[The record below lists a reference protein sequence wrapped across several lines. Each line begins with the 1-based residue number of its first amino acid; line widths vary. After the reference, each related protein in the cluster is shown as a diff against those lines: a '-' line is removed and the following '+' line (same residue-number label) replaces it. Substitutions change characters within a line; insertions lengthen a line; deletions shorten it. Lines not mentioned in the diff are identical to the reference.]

1 VKRIR
6 VLGGYGF
13 FGGRIAERLA
23 REGMFEVLVAGR
35 SLAKAEAFCRARPD
49 LGLTPARADR
59 DGDFTET
66 LRDLDP
72 WLVIDAAGP
81 FQTHGYA
88 APCACIE
95 TGRHYIDIADAR
107 AFVTGFRALDT
118 EAKAAGVTLVSG
130 ASSVPALSGAV
141 VADLARGLD
150 RLTLVEAAITA
161 GARAAVGRSVIQA
174 ILSYVGRPVVLR
186 QAGLAFQTRG
196 WRDLVRLRL
205 RAGDAQ
211 ALRGRWVAIC
221 DVPDLELLSDGH
233 PDRPLVRFRAG
244 VELAAQNFALWLLS
258 WPVQWGWCKDL
269 SGLAPLFEAG
279 RSLMGGLGANR
290 SGMVVETTGLVRGR
304 IAVRRWTLI
313 APPGRGAET
322 PCLAAP
328 LLARRLAA
336 GELAAGAHTAEGL
349 LRLEAFGPDFDALG
363 FTTERVDEPP
373 RDVLYRRVMGPAF
386 DALPAPIRR
395 MHETAGAR
403 LAEGRARIS
412 RGKHPLARLVG
423 WLMGFPP
430 AAEDAPV
437 TVRFFERDG
446 VETWAR
452 RFGETGFKSRLA
464 RDGALLE
471 ERFGPLR
478 FGFRLEAEADGLSMR
493 LMRWRLGPLP
503 MPLALAPF
511 GPARETAPDGVFRF
525 DVSISLPWIGEVV
538 SYAGWLVSR

>member
-1 VKRIR
+1 
-6 VLGGYGF
+6 
-13 FGGRIAERLA
+13 
-23 REGMFEVLVAGR
+23 
-35 SLAKAEAFCRARPD
+35 
-49 LGLTPARADR
+49 
-59 DGDFTET
+59 
-66 LRDLDP
+66 
-72 WLVIDAAGP
+72 
-81 FQTHGYA
+81 
-88 APCACIE
+88 
-95 TGRHYIDIADAR
+95 
-107 AFVTGFRALDT
+107 
-118 EAKAAGVTLVSG
+118 
-130 ASSVPALSGAV
+130 
-141 VADLARGLD
+141 
-150 RLTLVEAAITA
+150 
-161 GARAAVGRSVIQA
+161 
-174 ILSYVGRPVVLR
+174 
-186 QAGLAFQTRG
+186 
-196 WRDLVRLRL
+196 
-205 RAGDAQ
+205 
-211 ALRGRWVAIC
+211 
-221 DVPDLELLSDGH
+221 
-233 PDRPLVRFRAG
+233 
-244 VELAAQNFALWLLS
+244 
-258 WPVQWGWCKDL
+258 
-269 SGLAPLFEAG
+269 
-279 RSLMGGLGANR
+279 MGGLGANR